1 MPHMIWKGA
10 ISFGLV
16 HVPVQLYP
24 ATQSEKVGFNL
35 LDKRSMDPIGY
46 KQVNKNTGKEV
57 TRDNIV
63 RGFEYEKGKYVVMT
77 DAEIRSA
84 NPESTQ
90 TVEILAFIEAP
101 EISFLSLDT
110 PYYLAPDR
118 KGEKVYA
125 LLRDALKDTGKIGI
139 ASVVLHN
146 KQHLAALIPVGP
158 ALALNTL
165 RWADE
170 VRDFDQFKFP
180 PEDTKKA
187 GVTPKELDMAKRL
200 IEDMSDNWD
209 PAKYHD
215 TFREDI
221 MALVDRKVHEG
232 KTAEVAEVED
242 KGEGKSSAEIL
253 DLSDLLKRSLK
264 QGKPATKRGAAAA
277 SGRRRGSK
285 DSRAPRPEDCAT
297 HAAIAS
303 HSVHERA
310 QSDHARKTRNL
321 PAHAPLRRDVRAV
334 GRVASKK
341 AARKTAAKVKTS
353 KAKAHALSFVIQ
365 KHDARRLHY
374 DFRLELDGT
383 LKSWAVPKGPS
394 LDPTVKR
401 MAVHVEDH
409 PIDYGSSKA

>member
-46 KQVNKNTGKEV
+46 KQINKNTGKEV

-63 RGFEYEKGKYVVMT
+63 RGFEYEKGKYVVMS

-90 TVEILAFIEAP
+90 TVDILAFIDAP
-101 EISFLSLDT
+101 DISFLSLDT

-125 LLRDALKDTGKIGI
+125 LLRDALKDSGKIGI

-158 ALALNTL
+158 ALALETL

-170 VRDFDQFKFP
+170 VRDFSQFKFP
-180 PEDTKKA
+180 DEDTKKA
-187 GVTPKELDMAKRL
+187 GVTPKELEMAKRL
-200 IEDMSDNWD
+200 IEDMSDSWD

-215 TFREDI
+215 TFRDDI
-221 MALVDRKVHEG
+221 MALVDKKVREG
-232 KTAEVAEVED
+232 KTAEIAEVHES
-242 KGEGKSSAEIL
+242 GERPSSAEIL
-253 DLSDLLKRSLK
+253 DLSELLKRSLK
-264 QGKPATKRGAAAA
+264 KGKPAKRGAADEGEDEGNDE
-277 SGRRRGSK
+277 SGEE
-285 DSRAPRPEDCAT
+285 APARP
-297 HAAIAS
+297 
-303 HSVHERA
+303 
-310 QSDHARKTRNL
+310 ARKTT
-321 PAHAPLRRDVRAV
+321 RRKRA
-334 GRVASKK
+334 
-341 AARKTAAKVKTS
+341 
-353 KAKAHALSFVIQ
+353 
-365 KHDARRLHY
+365 
-374 DFRLELDGT
+374 
-383 LKSWAVPKGPS
+383 
-394 LDPTVKR
+394 
-401 MAVHVEDH
+401 
-409 PIDYGSSKA
+409 